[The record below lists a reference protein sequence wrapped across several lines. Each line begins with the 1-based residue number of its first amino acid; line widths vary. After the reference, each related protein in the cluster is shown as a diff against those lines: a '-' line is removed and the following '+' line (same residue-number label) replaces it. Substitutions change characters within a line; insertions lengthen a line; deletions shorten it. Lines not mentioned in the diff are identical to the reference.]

1 MDFSLTE
8 EQTAL
13 KDSLGKFI
21 DRDYTFDDRWKVI
34 RSPEGWS
41 RARWNQLAEIGLMA
55 LPVAEADGGLGG
67 GGVDTMVVME
77 QIGRGLV
84 LEPYL
89 GCALLPAALI
99 KAAGTEAQ
107 RAALSE
113 GLASGETLYAFA
125 HNEPGQRY
133 ERAAVGMVAV
143 VALASSDGYVLTGKK
158 ISVLGGDCADQLLV
172 SATVTGDVSASLF
185 VVDATAAGVTRLA
198 YPMQDAQRGADIEFN
213 GVKVAATAVIGTRGG
228 AQPAIDYALDVACAA
243 LCAESVGVMDALL
256 KQTIEYLKT
265 RKQFGRAIGTN
276 QALQHR
282 AVDMMMHVEMSR
294 SMALEAAVAAD
305 NPDAHLPAEAAA
317 RAKAISGAKT
327 IIGQACRFVG
337 QNAVQLHGGIG
348 VTHELAASHYF
359 KRLTM
364 INVTFGDSDW
374 HLARY
379 GDALLAAG

>member
-21 DRDYTFDDRWKVI
+21 DRAYTFDDRWKVI

-41 RARWNQLAEIGLMA
+41 RPNWNQLAEIGLTA

-67 GGVDTMVVME
+67 GGIDTMVVME

-89 GCALLPAALI
+89 GCAVLPAALI
-99 KAAGTEAQ
+99 KAAGTGAQ
-107 RAALSE
+107 RATLSE

-125 HNEPGQRY
+125 HTEPGQRY
-133 ERAAVGMVAV
+133 ERAAVGMAAVA
-143 VALASSDGYVLTGKK
+143 SGDSYVLTGKK

-172 SATVTGDVSASLF
+172 SATVADDTAASLF
-185 VVDATAAGVTRLA
+185 VVDAKAAGITRLA
-198 YPMQDAQRGADIEFN
+198 YPMQDAQRGADIDFN
-213 GVKVAATAVIGTRGG
+213 AVKVGADALIGTRGG
-228 AQPAIDYALDVACAA
+228 AQAAIDYALDVACAA
-243 LCAESVGVMDALL
+243 LCAESVGVMDELL

-294 SMALEAAVAAD
+294 SMALEAAVAVD
-305 NPDAHLPAEAAA
+305 NPDTAI

-327 IIGQACRFVG
+327 IVGQACRFVG

-364 INVTFGDSDW
+364 INATFGDSDW

-379 GDALLAAG
+379 GDTLLAAA

>member
-21 DRDYTFDDRWKVI
+21 ARDYTFDDRWKVI
-34 RSPEGWS
+34 NSADGWS
-41 RARWNQLAEIGLMA
+41 RAHWNQLAEIGLMA

-67 GGVDTMVVME
+67 SGVDTMVVME

-89 GCALLPAALI
+89 GSAVLPAALI

-125 HNEPGQRY
+125 HTEPGQRY
-133 ERAAVGMVAV
+133 ERAAVGMAAVA
-143 VALASSDGYVLTGKK
+143 SNDGYVLTGKK

-172 SATVTGDVSASLF
+172 SATVTGDAGASLF
-185 VVDATAAGVTRLA
+185 VVDAKAAGVTRLA
-198 YPMQDAQRGADIEFN
+198 YPMQDAQRGADIDFS
-213 GVKVAATAVIGTRGG
+213 GVKVGADALIGTRGD
-228 AQPAIDYALDVACAA
+228 AQSAIDYALDVACAA
-243 LCAESVGVMDALL
+243 LCAESVGVMDELL
-256 KQTIEYLKT
+256 KLTIEYLKT

-305 NPDAHLPAEAAA
+305 NPDAAA
-317 RAKAISGAKT
+317 RAKAVSGAKT

-364 INVTFGDSDW
+364 VNVTFGDSDW

-379 GDALLAAG
+379 GDTLLAAA

>member
-41 RARWNQLAEIGLMA
+41 RAHWNQLAEIGLMA

-89 GCALLPAALI
+89 GCAVLPAALI
-99 KAAGTEAQ
+99 KACGTEAQ

-125 HNEPGQRY
+125 HTEPGQRY
-133 ERAAVGMVAV
+133 ERAAVGMAAVA
-143 VALASSDGYVLTGKK
+143 SGDGYMLTGKK

-172 SATVTGDVSASLF
+172 SATVTGDASASLF
-185 VVDATAAGVTRLA
+185 VVDAKAAGVVRHA
-198 YPMQDAQRGADIEFN
+198 YPMQDAQRGADIEFD
-213 GVKVAATAVIGTRGG
+213 GVKVAATALIGTRGG
-228 AQPAIDYALDVACAA
+228 AQAAIDYALDVACAA

-294 SMALEAAVAAD
+294 SMALEAAVAVD

-327 IIGQACRFVG
+327 IVGQACRFVG

-379 GDALLAAG
+379 GDTLLAAA

>member
-41 RARWNQLAEIGLMA
+41 RAHWNQLAEIGLMA

-89 GCALLPAALI
+89 GSVIVPAALI
-99 KAAGTEAQ
+99 KAAGSTEQ
-107 RAALSE
+107 RTALSE
-113 GLASGETLYAFA
+113 GLASGETIYAFA
-125 HNEPGQRY
+125 HTEPGQRY
-133 ERAAVGMVAV
+133 ERDAVSLDAT
-143 VALASSDGYVLTGKK
+143 ASGNGYVLNGKK
-158 ISVLGGDCADQLLV
+158 VSVLGGDCADKLIV
-172 SATVTGDVSASLF
+172 SAKVSGDEGASLF
-185 VVDATAAGVTRLA
+185 LVDTKATGVKRLA
-198 YPMQDAQRGADIEFN
+198 YPMQDAQRGADIEFAN
-213 GVKVAATAVIGTRGG
+213 VAVGAEALLGERGK

-243 LCAESVGVMDALL
+243 LCAEAVGAMAELQ
-256 KQTIEYLKT
+256 KITIEYLKT
-265 RKQFGRAIGTN
+265 RKQFGRPIGMN

-282 AVDMMMHVEMSR
+282 AVDMLMHVEMSR
-294 SMALEAAVAAD
+294 SMALEAAVAVD
-305 NPDAHLPAEAAA
+305 NPDAAA
-317 RAKAISGAKT
+317 RAKAVSAAKT
-327 IIGQACRFVG
+327 LIGQGCRFVG

-348 VTHELAASHYF
+348 VTHELNTSHYF
-359 KRLTM
+359 KRLAM
-364 INVTFGDSDW
+364 INATFGDTDW

-379 GDALLAAG
+379 GDALLAAA

>member
-8 EQTAL
+8 EQIAL

-21 DRDYTFDDRWKVI
+21 ARDYTFDDRWKVI
-34 RSPEGWS
+34 RSSEGWS
-41 RARWNQLAEIGLMA
+41 RAHWNQLAEIGLMA

-67 GGVDTMVVME
+67 GGIDTMVVME
-77 QIGRGLV
+77 QIGRGLL

-89 GCALLPAALI
+89 GCAVLPAALI

-107 RAALSE
+107 RATLSE

-125 HNEPGQRY
+125 HTEPGQRY
-133 ERAAVGMVAV
+133 ERAAVAMSAQVSGA
-143 VALASSDGYVLTGKK
+143 GFVLSGKK
-158 ISVLGGDCADQLLV
+158 ITVLGGDCADQLLV
-172 SATVTGDVSASLF
+172 SAMVSGDTGASLF
-185 VVDATAAGVTRLA
+185 LVDAKAAGVTRLA
-198 YPMQDAQRGADIEFN
+198 YPMQDAQRGADIDFS
-213 GVKVAATAVIGTRGG
+213 GVNLGADALIGTRGG
-228 AQPAIDYALDVACAA
+228 AQAAIDYALDVACAA
-243 LCAESVGVMDALL
+243 LCAESVGVMDELL
-256 KQTIEYLKT
+256 KQTVEYLKT

-294 SMALEAAVAAD
+294 SMALEAAVAVD
-305 NPDAHLPAEAAA
+305 NPDAAA

-327 IIGQACRFVG
+327 IIGQGCRFVG

-379 GDALLAAG
+379 GDMLLAAA

>member
-13 KDSLGKFI
+13 KETLVKFV
-21 DRDYTFDDRWKVI
+21 DRAYTFDDRWKVI
-34 RSPEGWS
+34 KSAEGWS
-41 RARWNQLAEIGLMA
+41 RAHWNQLAEIGLMA

-89 GCALLPAALI
+89 GCVVLPAALI
-99 KAAGTEAQ
+99 KAEGSEAQ

-125 HNEPGQRY
+125 HTEPGQRY
-133 ERAAVGMVAV
+133 ERAAVAMAAAANV
-143 VALASSDGYVLTGKK
+143 DGYVLTGKK

-172 SATVTGDVSASLF
+172 SATVTGDAGASLF
-185 VVDATAAGVTRLA
+185 VVDARAAGVTRFA
-198 YPMQDAQRGADIEFN
+198 YPMQDAQRGADIDFSN
-213 GVKVAATAVIGTRGG
+213 VKVGADALIGTRGG
-228 AQPAIDYALDVACAA
+228 AQAAIDCALDVACAA
-243 LCAESVGVMDALL
+243 LCAESVGVMDELL

-294 SMALEAAVAAD
+294 SMALEAAAAAD
-305 NPDAHLPAEAAA
+305 NPVAAE

-364 INVTFGDSDW
+364 INATFGDSDW

-379 GDALLAAG
+379 SDALLTAA

>member
-1 MDFSLTE
+1 MDFSLTD

-21 DRDYTFDDRWKVI
+21 DRAYTFDDRWKVI

-41 RARWNQLAEIGLMA
+41 RANWNQLAEIGLMA

-89 GCALLPAALI
+89 GAAVLPAALI

-125 HNEPGQRY
+125 HTEPGQRY
-133 ERAAVGMVAV
+133 ERAAAAMSA
-143 VALASSDGYVLTGKK
+143 AASGDGYVLTGKK
-158 ISVLGGDCADQLLV
+158 VSVLGGDCADKLIV
-172 SATVTGDVSASLF
+172 SAVVAGDAAASLF
-185 VVDATAAGVTRLA
+185 VVDASAAGVTRFA
-198 YPMQDAQRGADIEFN
+198 YPMQDAQRGADVEFK
-213 GVKVAATAVIGTRGG
+213 GVRVGADALIGERGN
-228 AQPAIDYALDVACAA
+228 AQGTIDYALDAACAA
-243 LCAESVGVMDALL
+243 LCAESVGVMDELL

-294 SMALEAAVAAD
+294 SMALEAAVAVD
-305 NPDAHLPAEAAA
+305 NPDVAA

-364 INVTFGDSDW
+364 INATFGDSDW

-379 GDALLAAG
+379 SDTLLAAA